1 MYLCAFFWLETKERA
16 DFVYNLNKDIMANL
30 EELTNKL
37 YAEGVEKGKAQAAQ
51 IVADAKQKAAEIVA
65 KAEKQAADIEAKAA
79 AKAAELDKNT
89 RSELKLYAE
98 QSVNALRTEVTNLI
112 CGQVVNDSV
121 KAATADKAFMQSII
135 AKMAESMVKDGAV
148 TIDAKDAEALKKY
161 FAANAK
167 AVLDKGVKI
176 NEVKDIKTDFAIAPE
191 KGGYK
196 LTFGDKEFE
205 AYFKNFLRD
214 QLIELLF

>member
-1 MYLCAFFWLETKERA
+1 
-16 DFVYNLNKDIMANL
+16 MANL

-37 YAEGVEKGKAQAAQ
+37 YTEGVEKGKAEAKQL
-51 IVADAKQKAAEIVA
+51 IADAEKKAAEIVA
-65 KAEKQAADIEAKAA
+65 NAERKAADIEAKAA

-112 CGQVVNDSV
+112 CGQVVSDSV

-135 AKMAESMVKDGAV
+135 VKMAESMAKDGNV
-148 TIDAKDAEALKKY
+148 TIDAKDAEALQKY

-167 AVLDKGVKI
+167 EALNKGVKI
-176 NEVKDIKTDFAIAPE
+176 NEVKGLKTDFAIAPAN
-191 KGGYK
+191 GGYK

>member
-1 MYLCAFFWLETKERA
+1 
-16 DFVYNLNKDIMANL
+16 MANL

-37 YAEGVEKGKAQAAQ
+37 YNEGVEKGKAQAQELIAQ
-51 IVADAKQKAAEIVA
+51 AEQKAADIVA
-65 KAEKQAADIEAKAA
+65 NAEKKAADIEAKAA

-112 CGQVVNDSV
+112 CGKIVADNV
-121 KAATADKAFMQSII
+121 KAATADKAFMQSVIL
-135 AKMAESMVKDGAV
+135 KMVESMAKEGIV
-148 TIDAKDAEALKKY
+148 TISTKDAEELKKY

-167 AVLDKGVKI
+167 ALLDKGVKI
-176 NEVKDIKTDFAIAPE
+176 EEVKDIKTDFAIAPE

-196 LTFGDKEFE
+196 LTFGDREFVE
-205 AYFKNFLRD
+205 YFKNFLRD

>member
-1 MYLCAFFWLETKERA
+1 
-16 DFVYNLNKDIMANL
+16 MANL

-37 YAEGVEKGKAQAAQ
+37 YNEGVEKGKAQAQELIAQ
-51 IVADAKQKAAEIVA
+51 AEQKAADIVA
-65 KAEKQAADIEAKAA
+65 QAERKAADIEAKAA

-112 CGQVVNDSV
+112 CGKIVADNV
-121 KAATADKAFMQSII
+121 KAATADKAFMQSVIL
-135 AKMAESMVKDGAV
+135 KMVESMAKEGSV
-148 TIDAKDAEALKKY
+148 TISTKDAEELKKY

-167 AVLDKGVKI
+167 ALLDKGVKI
-176 NEVKDIKTDFAIAPE
+176 EEVKDIKTDFAIAPE

-196 LTFGDKEFE
+196 LTFGDREFVE
-205 AYFKNFLRD
+205 YFKNFLRD

>member
-1 MYLCAFFWLETKERA
+1 
-16 DFVYNLNKDIMANL
+16 MANL

-37 YAEGVEKGKAQAAQ
+37 YNEGVEKGKAQAQELIAQ
-51 IVADAKQKAAEIVA
+51 AEQKAADIVA
-65 KAEKQAADIEAKAA
+65 QAEKKAADIEAKAA

-112 CGQVVNDSV
+112 CGKIVADNV
-121 KAATADKAFMQSII
+121 KAATADKAFMQSVIL
-135 AKMAESMVKDGAV
+135 KMVESMAKEGSV
-148 TIDAKDAEALKKY
+148 TISTKDAEELKKY

-167 AVLDKGVKI
+167 ALLDKGVKI
-176 NEVKDIKTDFAIAPE
+176 EEVKDIKTDFAIAPE

-205 AYFKNFLRD
+205 AYFKGFLRE

>member
-1 MYLCAFFWLETKERA
+1 
-16 DFVYNLNKDIMANL
+16 MANL

-37 YAEGVEKGKAQAAQ
+37 YNEGVEKGKAQAQELIAQ
-51 IVADAKQKAAEIVA
+51 AEQKAADIVA
-65 KAEKQAADIEAKAA
+65 QAEKKAADIEAKAA

-112 CGQVVNDSV
+112 CGKIVADNV

-135 AKMAESMVKDGAV
+135 LKMVESMAKEGSV
-148 TIDAKDAEALKKY
+148 TISTKDAEELKKY

-167 AVLDKGVKI
+167 ALLDKGVKI
-176 NEVKDIKTDFAIAPE
+176 EEVKDIKTDFAIAPE

-205 AYFKNFLRD
+205 AYFKNFLRE